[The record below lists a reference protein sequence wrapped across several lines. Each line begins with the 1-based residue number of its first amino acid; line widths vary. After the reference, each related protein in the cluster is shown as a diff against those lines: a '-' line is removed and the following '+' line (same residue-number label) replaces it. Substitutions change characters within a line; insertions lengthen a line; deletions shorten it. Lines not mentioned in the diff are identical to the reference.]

1 MSGRVLVVDDDESI
15 RELVALV
22 LEDAGYAVATARNGL
37 EALAQVPAFEPDL
50 VLLDLN
56 MPVLDGWQTRAR
68 LGEDLPQLPVV
79 FMTAGHHPPTEAARH
94 AAAGSLPKPFD
105 LDQLLTLVARFAA

>member
-22 LEDAGYAVATARNGL
+22 LEDEGYQVATAADGAQ
-37 EALAQVPAFEPDL
+37 ALGQVETFHPDV

-56 MPVLDGWQTRAR
+56 MPVLDGWQTHGR
-68 LGEDLPQLPVV
+68 LRQRLPQLPVV
-79 FMTAGHHPPTEAARH
+79 FMTAGQHAAAEAARH
-94 AAAGSLPKPFD
+94 QAAGALPKPFD
-105 LDQLLTLVARFAA
+105 LDVLIATVARFVS